1 MSSEDKAKS
10 DFHNIITEEL
20 AGFSVDLKKSDTG
33 ILLSASLT
41 EPRAKSEKSD
51 SEDEP
56 IVTHHQ
62 INVGDRTLSYKVTT
76 GLMPIKS
83 EEGETEA
90 NIFFMAYTL
99 DSVTNDEARPLMF
112 SFNGGPGSASV
123 WLHMGALGPRRVAML
138 PDGNLPPP
146 PYKLEDNPATW
157 LDKTDIVF
165 IDPVGTGFSRPTK
178 PEYGK
183 KFWGLNGDIESV
195 GEFIRLYL
203 VRYERWASPLFLVGE
218 SYGTTRASGLA
229 GHLVEKGIAL
239 NGVLLVSTVLNFQT
253 LDFAHGNDLPY
264 SLFLPTYCATA
275 WYHNKLSDDLQSD
288 FKKTLAE
295 VEQFCITE
303 YTVALAKG
311 DALAAEERDSIAER
325 VSRYTGVSKE
335 FVLQSN
341 LRLNI
346 FRFCKELLRSENR
359 TVGRLDSRLKG
370 FDRSTTTPE
379 PEFDPSMTAIMP
391 PYTSMFNHY
400 VRAELGYKS
409 DVEYH
414 ILGTGIKSPWDFGD
428 SGNGYANVSESLRMA
443 FAKNPYMKV
452 FVANGYYDLAT
463 PYFATIYTLAHMEL
477 EPTLKSHITVADY
490 EAGHMM
496 YINVDCLK
504 KLKKDV
510 AVFIDKALKP

>member
-229 GHLVEKGIAL
+229 GA
-239 NGVLLVSTVLNFQT
+239 
-253 LDFAHGNDLPY
+253 P
-264 SLFLPTYCATA
+264 
-275 WYHNKLSDDLQSD
+275 
-288 FKKTLAE
+288 
-295 VEQFCITE
+295 
-303 YTVALAKG
+303 
-311 DALAAEERDSIAER
+311 R
-325 VSRYTGVSKE
+325 
-335 FVLQSN
+335 
-341 LRLNI
+341 
-346 FRFCKELLRSENR
+346 
-359 TVGRLDSRLKG
+359 
-370 FDRSTTTPE
+370 
-379 PEFDPSMTAIMP
+379 
-391 PYTSMFNHY
+391 
-400 VRAELGYKS
+400 
-409 DVEYH
+409 
-414 ILGTGIKSPWDFGD
+414 
-428 SGNGYANVSESLRMA
+428 
-443 FAKNPYMKV
+443 
-452 FVANGYYDLAT
+452 
-463 PYFATIYTLAHMEL
+463 
-477 EPTLKSHITVADY
+477 
-490 EAGHMM
+490 
-496 YINVDCLK
+496 
-504 KLKKDV
+504 
-510 AVFIDKALKP
+510 